1 MISFAITDSIK
12 DLLRYLRKEKSDSCS
27 VRRELGRAK
36 IVVSDLI
43 PLLKTYAEEN
53 SLFELVM
60 RLLMN
65 LTQPAIICFRN
76 EIPKDKIRL
85 GYFLELESILRE
97 YKLVSDISISFI
109 VFIRQKYLPTDAS
122 CSTVFPL

>member
-1 MISFAITDSIK
+1 M
-12 DLLRYLRKEKSDSCS
+12 
-27 VRRELGRAK
+27 RRELGRAK

-43 PLLKTYAEEN
+43 PLLKTYAEDN

-97 YKLVSDISISFI
+97 YKLVSGISISFI
-109 VFIRQKYLPTDAS
+109 VFIRQKYLPTDAN
-122 CSTVFPL
+122 CSTVFPLEFHCLVLRI